1 MPKEEW
7 EAPLYQPY
15 KSFPFGR
22 VLLVLVPAL
31 LLSVFMYVS
40 ESYFGAG
47 IFAVIGIVGIILI
60 LRTPKK
66 ISCELNNDK
75 VICASR
81 NYPLSLFRGFALREN
96 AIILIPK
103 KKSRKPLRLPTSN
116 DVEQRILDIV
126 SAHLSEVEYEESPGD
141 FVNQFFRL

>member
-15 KSFPFGR
+15 KAFPFGR
-22 VLLVLVPAL
+22 VLLVLIPAL
-31 LLSVFMYVS
+31 LLSVLMYMN
-40 ESYFGAG
+40 ESYFGVG
-47 IFAVIGIVGIILI
+47 IFAAIGIVGTILI

-75 VICASR
+75 VICAGK
-81 NYPLSLFRGFALREN
+81 NYPLSIFRGFALREN
-96 AIILIPK
+96 AVILIPK
-103 KKSRKPLRLPTSN
+103 KKNRKPLRLPTSSN
-116 DVEQRILDIV
+116 VGQRVLDIV
-126 SAHLSEVEYEESPGD
+126 SAYLSEVEYEESPGD